1 MPSADVTRLL
11 ARWSEGDAD
20 ALQELMPLVY
30 AELRRI
36 AVRQLRRERQGHTL
50 EPTALVNEVFLRLV
64 DQRQPAW
71 ENRAQFF
78 AIAARL
84 MRRVLVDY
92 ARARGAAKRGGSTPI
107 LPLDDVT
114 EPATPPAVAD
124 ILDIDAAL
132 TRLSE
137 LDPDQGKVVEL
148 RFFGGLSVEETA
160 HVLQRSPRTI
170 KREWRLAKAW
180 LHRELQRDAEC

>member
-1 MPSADVTRLL
+1 MPTDVTRLL
-11 ARWSEGDAD
+11 ARWSGGDAD
-20 ALQELMPLVY
+20 ALQELIPLVY

-36 AVRQLRRERQGHTL
+36 ATRQLRRERQGHTL

-64 DQRQPAW
+64 DQRQPTW

-78 AIAARL
+78 AIAAQL

-92 ARARGAAKRGGSTPI
+92 ARARAAAKRGGSMPHLSI
-107 LPLDDVT
+107 DDVA
-114 EPATPPAVAD
+114 EPAGPSAFAD
-124 ILDIDAAL
+124 VLDIDAAL
-132 TRLSE
+132 TRLTK
-137 LDPDQGKVVEL
+137 LDPDQGQVVEL

-160 HVLQRSPRTI
+160 HVLHRSTRTI

-180 LHRELQRDAEC
+180 LHRELRRDAEC

>member
-11 ARWSEGDAD
+11 ARWSGGDAD

-30 AELRRI
+30 AELRQI
-36 AVRQLRRERQGHTL
+36 AVRQLRRERHGHTL
-50 EPTALVNEVFLRLV
+50 EPAALVNEAFLRLV
-64 DQRQPAW
+64 DQRKPTW

-78 AIAARL
+78 AISAQL

-114 EPATPPAVAD
+114 EPAAPAVAD
-124 ILDIDAAL
+124 VLDIDAAL
-132 TRLSE
+132 TRLSQ
-137 LDPDQGKVVEL
+137 LDPDQGQIVEL

-180 LHRELQRDAEC
+180 LHRDLRRDAEC